1 MTPKQYAIA
10 QARKAAQRDHKN
22 RLCAWPMRHDA
33 LQGSAWEK
41 WYLQAYAEQG
51 KPFEPNL
58 SDFPYP
64 QGDADYCA
72 AMGIYYGLQQKAK

>member
-33 LQGSAWEK
+33 LHGSAWAK

-51 KPFEPNL
+51 KPRLPKL
-58 SDFPYP
+58 SDFDPACSNLHYTL
-64 QGDADYCA
+64 
-72 AMGIYYGLQQKAK
+72 AMEIYETLKEQ